1 MKARY
6 QQERSELEKVSQ
18 ECASWC
24 EGVGDTFQRSC
35 VFSVQR
41 KASLQ
46 EAMTGDI
53 SDTRRR
59 EVEGELVR
67 VERRIQKVIEEQEQ
81 YQKEIEKQE
90 QYQKEIDEN
99 EQVLQRTS
107 QEQDE
112 GGEEWVWGVF
122 GYSGNT
128 CGTYMVPE

>member
-1 MKARY
+1 M
-6 QQERSELEKVSQ
+6 
-18 ECASWC
+18 
-24 EGVGDTFQRSC
+24 
-35 VFSVQR
+35 FSVQR

-59 EVEGELVR
+59 EVERELVR
-67 VERRIQKVIEEQEQ
+67 VERKIQEVIEWQER
-81 YQKEIEKQE
+81 YQKDIDKRE
-90 QYQKEIDEN
+90 QG
-99 EQVLQRTS
+99 LQRTS

-112 GGEEWVWGVF
+112 GGKEWVWGVF